1 MCVQQ
6 ERSGVQGTWDQS
18 WSGSTQGG
26 YQSFLASSARL
37 EGLGCTPWDMVG
49 KRGTRSGSPI
59 CTITPVEN
67 CRCIVWRRKALLN
80 GKVAMVK
87 CWLGSVL
94 LDKMSWHRHQPCKRA
109 GHRMFHHQ
117 GLHNSVQEDS
127 CRAISCRGANDV
139 PACGDCE

>member
-1 MCVQQ
+1 MHSL
-6 ERSGVQGTWDQS
+6 EKESF
-18 WSGSTQGG
+18 TQREGG
-26 YQSFLASSARL
+26 
-37 EGLGCTPWDMVG
+37 
-49 KRGTRSGSPI
+49 
-59 CTITPVEN
+59 
-67 CRCIVWRRKALLN
+67 N
-80 GKVAMVK
+80 GK

-127 CRAISCRGANDV
+127 CRAVSCRGTSDV